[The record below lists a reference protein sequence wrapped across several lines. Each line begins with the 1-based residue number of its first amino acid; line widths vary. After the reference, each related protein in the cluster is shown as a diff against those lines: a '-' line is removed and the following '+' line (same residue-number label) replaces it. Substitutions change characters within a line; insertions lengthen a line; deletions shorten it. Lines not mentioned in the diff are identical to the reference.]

1 MKFSKAQRLEMAK
14 RAIDQGIP
22 SYQIIAETGID
33 HESLNYAIELY
44 QRYGD
49 EPFLDENKRVYTKE
63 FKLQVIKEYK
73 EGGGSM
79 RTLAVKHCLPDSTV
93 IRDWVRLYDAKGPD
107 GLITTTTR
115 KNYMLSEDRKAKIES
130 EELRNRLEYL
140 EAENEY
146 LKKSYSLILERS
158 KQQKKK

>member
-79 RTLAVKHCLPDSTV
+79 RTLAVNDV
-93 IRDWVRLYDAKGPD
+93 
-107 GLITTTTR
+107 
-115 KNYMLSEDRKAKIES
+115 AKIYWMS
-130 EELRNRLEYL
+130 KIYSFYL
-140 EAENEY
+140 EGMIN
-146 LKKSYSLILERS
+146 
-158 KQQKKK
+158 